1 MFFQNLHESIYN
13 GVSFFSKVGRLLSVS
28 ANWLVK
34 NITNADIFCYRRTA
48 RYWKRELDSRKFI
61 NPIETR
67 FFNVSLLNFDE
78 KAKIKLKQK

>member
-1 MFFQNLHESIYN
+1 MLTFSVIVIVVHQNQFLLIFIFGGDLTFQSN
-13 GVSFFSKVGRLLSVS
+13 F
-28 ANWLVK
+28 W
-34 NITNADIFCYRRTA
+34 RTA

-78 KAKIKLKQK
+78 KAKKKLKQK